1 MVHVL
6 IAIPACMSCT
16 ATDVVGEVVYV
27 LPLPLPLP
35 HTDIP
40 HTDIQI
46 IPGMREAYIA
56 QENPTLPITRP
67 ITMGDLRPIQYPV
80 SRVSKHQSHKG
91 GRMNRRF
98 HATGGIHQPGGASCD
113 QRR

>member
-1 MVHVL
+1 MVSNAL

-16 ATDVVGEVVYV
+16 GTAVVGEVVSV
-27 LPLPLPLP
+27 LPLPHPN
-35 HTDIP
+35 
-40 HTDIQI
+40 IQI

-56 QENPTLPITRP
+56 QENPTLPIARP
-67 ITMGDLRPIQYPV
+67 ITMDDLRPIQYPV